1 MVDVVVGSGRRKTL
15 KNSKADDDS
24 WPSLPERQRRL
35 HGFSLTL
42 AGGRWKQKKVSVFG
56 SIRFVRNQDQATL
69 PQSISPFDVSP
80 ELWLSELCSVVF
92 RYATQACIA
101 ELIDQSNPFLFI
113 LSASSTTSITHS
125 SFTSSS
131 HDSPLTMTDRPEYV
145 RRTSNKMYGPSGAQT
160 GVTTPRSQAVSRPLT
175 LTHGT
180 LEYTFLIPT
189 ALHFN
194 AAQLKDSFLASLPE
208 PTDELALDDEPS
220 SVTELVARY
229 LGFIAREVE
238 EGDDPGSYD
247 EVLRLVVQEFERAF
261 LRGNEVHAI
270 AATLPGIG
278 EKKMIT
284 VRAYYAGRA
293 AVNRPIR
300 AHESA
305 LLREAADENAYIY
318 AVFGGQGNIEE
329 YFDELREVHNTYPS
343 LVEDFISTAAGHLQ
357 NLSRDP
363 RAEKLYAKGLDVMRW
378 LNNEDAT
385 PDLDYLVSAPVSFP
399 LIGLTQLAHYVVTC
413 RVLGTHPGHVRD
425 RFSGA
430 TGHSQGVVTAAA
442 IAASGNW
449 ETFDKSARSAL
460 NILFWIGARSQQAY
474 PRTSLAPNVLQDSI
488 DAGEGTPTPMLTIR
502 DLPRDA
508 VQRYIDITNQHLPQ
522 DRHIGISL
530 VNSAR
535 NFVVAGPPMSLYGL
549 NLQLRKVKA
558 PTGLDQTRV
567 PFTERKVR
575 FVNRFLPITAPFHSP
590 YLSEAIHHL
599 QSDLKDV
606 RISAE
611 ELGIPVFDT
620 ATGDDLRDEGKANVV
635 PSLVRMIC
643 RDPVNWE
650 KATVMPDAT
659 HILDFGPGGISGLGP
674 LTNRNKDG
682 TGVRVILAGTIDGT
696 NVEVGYKPEI
706 FDRDAEHAVKYAVDW
721 VKEHGPKLAKTSVGQ
736 TFVDTKMSRLLGL
749 PPVMVAGMT
758 PCTVPWDFVA
768 STMNAGYEIELAGG
782 GYFSDKS
789 MTEAISK
796 IEKVIPAGRGITIN
810 LIYVNPRAMAW
821 QIPLIG
827 RLRAEGVP
835 IEGLTIGAGVPS
847 IEVANE
853 YIETLGIKHIG
864 FKPGSSEAI
873 QAVINIAR
881 ANPDFPVM
889 MQWTGGRGGGH
900 HSFEDFHQPIL
911 SMYGRIRRCENLV
924 LIAGSGFGGAED
936 TYPYLNGSWAN
947 KYGYPPMPFD
957 GVLFGSRVMVAKEAH
972 TSKAAKQ
979 AIVDAEGLEDHDWE
993 KTYKGPAGG
1002 VITVRSEMGEP
1013 IHKLATRGVKFWAE
1027 MDQKIFNLDKAKRV
1041 PELKKNRDYIIQKL
1055 NDDFQKPWF
1064 GRNKAG
1070 ECVDLE
1076 DMTYGEVVRRMVD
1089 LMYVKHEKRWID
1101 PSLARLT
1108 GDFIRRLE
1116 ERFTCSDGK
1125 GSIIQNYSELDT
1137 PFDTVIKVL
1146 ETYPEADKQLINAQD
1161 CQHFLMLCQRRG
1173 QKPVPFVPCLD
1184 ETFEFFFKKDSLWQS
1199 EDLEAVVDQDV
1210 GRVAILQGP
1219 MAVKYSKIVDE
1230 PIKDILDGV
1239 HQGHI
1244 QALTKDL
1251 YGGDERKIP
1260 VVEYFGGK
1268 LIEASDNVSVEG
1280 LTISEVNDKTIYR
1293 LSATS
1298 STTLPQVENWLQLL
1312 AGKSHSWRHA
1322 FFTADVFVQG
1332 QRYQTNP
1339 MFRIFEPTPGMMVEI
1354 TYPDDPQRTVISVK
1368 EPSQNGRYV
1377 QTIEVGPISNGKI
1390 PLNMIEDRTAVG
1402 KPVALSLE
1410 FEYHP
1415 ETGYAPIREVMEAR
1429 NDRIKEFYYRIWFGN
1444 EAVPFDAPVTSRF
1457 DGGRATV
1464 TSEAINDF
1472 VHAVGNTGEAFVD
1485 RPGKEV
1491 FAPMDFAIVVGWKA
1505 ITKPIFPRK
1514 IDGDLLKLVHL
1525 SNGFRMIP
1533 GATPLKKG
1541 DVLDTTAEVNA
1552 VINQDSGKMVEV
1564 CGTITRNGEPVM
1576 EVTSQFLY
1584 RGAYTDFENTF
1595 QRKDETPRQVHVGS
1609 SKDLAVLQSK
1619 EWFRM
1624 EDSDIDLIG
1633 QTLVFKL
1640 QTLVRFKDKT
1650 VFSSVQTQGKVELE
1664 LPTKEIV
1671 QIASVEY
1678 EAGTS
1683 YGNPVLDYLSRNGEA
1698 TDQPVNFENAIPL
1711 SGKTPLILKA
1721 PSSNETYARVSGD
1734 YNPIHVSRVFSKY
1747 ANLPGTI
1754 THGMYSSAAV
1764 RSLVETWAAENNV
1777 GRVRSFHASLVGMV
1791 LPDDTI
1797 EVKLQHVGMVAGRKI
1812 IKVEASKAET
1822 EDKVL
1827 LGEAEVEQPVSSYIF
1842 TGQGSQE
1849 QGMGMDLYESSAVA
1863 KEVWDRADKHF
1874 LDNYGFA
1881 ITNIVKN
1888 NPNELTIHFGG
1899 ARGKAI
1905 RQNYMSMTFETV
1917 ALDGSIKSEKIFKE
1931 ITEQT
1936 SSYTYRS
1943 PSGLLSATQFTQP
1956 ALTLMEKASFED
1968 MLAKGLVQRDS
1979 SFAGHSLGEYSAL
1992 AALAEVMPIESLVS
2006 VVFYRGLTMQ
2016 VAVERDEA
2024 GRSNYSMCAV
2034 NPSRIGKT
2042 FNEQALQYV
2051 VENVAETTGWLLEI
2065 VNLNVQ
2071 NMQYVC
2077 AGDLRALDTMTN
2089 VLNYFKAQKIDI
2101 QQLMQTLSIDDVKT
2115 RLVDI
2120 IKECATQTEAKPKPL
2135 DLQRG
2140 FATIP
2145 LKGID
2150 VPFHSTFLRSGVKP
2164 FRSFLLKKINKTSID
2179 PSKLVGKYIPNV
2191 TARPFELTREYFED
2205 VYRLTNSP
2213 KIGNILANWEKYETD
2228 EPRAVSAS

>member
-1 MVDVVVGSGRRKTL
+1 MYGSG
-15 KNSKADDDS
+15 S
-24 WPSLPERQRRL
+24 
-35 HGFSLTL
+35 
-42 AGGRWKQKKVSVFG
+42 
-56 SIRFVRNQDQATL
+56 
-69 PQSISPFDVSP
+69 
-80 ELWLSELCSVVF
+80 
-92 RYATQACIA
+92 
-101 ELIDQSNPFLFI
+101 
-113 LSASSTTSITHS
+113 
-125 SFTSSS
+125 
-131 HDSPLTMTDRPEYV
+131 
-145 RRTSNKMYGPSGAQT
+145 QT
-160 GVTTPRSQAVSRPLT
+160 GVSTPRSQAVSRPLT
-175 LTHGT
+175 LSYGS
-180 LEYTFLIPT
+180 LEYNFLIPT

-194 AAQLKDSFLASLPE
+194 AAQLKEAFLTSLPE
-208 PTDELALDDEPS
+208 PTDELAQDDEPS

-229 LGFIAREVE
+229 LGFIAREVD
-238 EGDDPGSYD
+238 EGEDLGSYD
-247 EVLRLVVQEFERAF
+247 EVLKLVTQEFERAF

-270 AATLPGIG
+270 AASLPGIAD
-278 EKKMIT
+278 KKLIT
-284 VRAYYAGRA
+284 VRSYYAARA

-305 LLREAADENAYIY
+305 LLREASDENAYIY

-329 YFDELREVHNTYPS
+329 YFDELREVYNTYPS
-343 LVEDFISTAAGHLQ
+343 LVEDFVGTAAAHLQ
-357 NLSRDP
+357 NLSRDS
-363 RAEKLYAKGLDVMRW
+363 RAEKLYPKGLDVMRW
-378 LNNEDAT
+378 LNNRDSQ
-385 PDLDYLVSAPVSFP
+385 PDTDYLVSAPVSLP

-425 RFSGA
+425 RLSGT

-442 IAASGNW
+442 IAASANW
-449 ETFDKSARSAL
+449 ESFDKAARSAL
-460 NILFWIGARSQQAY
+460 TVLFWIGSRSQQAY

-488 DAGEGTPTPMLTIR
+488 DNGEGAPTPMLSVR
-502 DLPRDA
+502 DFSRTAL
-508 VQRYIDITNQHLPQ
+508 QKYIDITNEHLPEE
-522 DRHIGISL
+522 RHMGISL

-535 NFVVAGPPMSLYGL
+535 NFVVTGPPMSLYGL

-558 PTGLDQTRV
+558 PTGLDQTRI

-590 YLSEAIHHL
+590 YLAEAVHHL
-599 QSDLKDV
+599 EDDLKDV
-606 RISAE
+606 SIATQD
-611 ELGIPVFDT
+611 LGIPVYDT
-620 ATGDDLRDEGKANVV
+620 CSGEDVRNENTQNVV
-635 PSLVRMIC
+635 PSLIRMIC
-643 RDPVNWE
+643 KDTVNWE
-650 KATVMPDAT
+650 KATVMPYAT
-659 HILDFGPGGISGLGP
+659 HILDFGPGGISGLGV

-682 TGVRVILAGTIDGT
+682 TGVRVILAGTMDGT
-696 NVEVGYKPEI
+696 NTEVGYKPEI

-721 VKEHGPKLAKTSVGQ
+721 VKEHGPRLARTSVGQ
-736 TFVDTKMSRLLGL
+736 TFVDTKMSRMLGL

-768 STMNAGYEIELAGG
+768 ATMDAGYEIELAGG
-782 GYFSDKS
+782 GYYNDKS
-789 MTEAISK
+789 MTEAITK

-827 RLRAEGVP
+827 KLRGEGVP

-853 YIETLGIKHIG
+853 YIQTLGIKHIG
-864 FKPGSSEAI
+864 FKPGSVEAI
-873 QAVINIAR
+873 QSVINIAK

-911 SMYGRIRRCENLV
+911 SMYGRIRRCPNIV
-924 LIAGSGFGGAED
+924 LLAGSGFGGAED
-936 TYPYLNGSWAN
+936 TYPYLNGTWAR

-957 GVLFGSRVMVAKEAH
+957 GVLFGSRCMVAKEAH

-979 AIVDAEGLEDHDWE
+979 AIVDAQGLDDGEWE

-1070 ECVDLE
+1070 ESVDLE
-1076 DMTYGEVVRRMVD
+1076 DMTYGEVIRRMVD
-1089 LMYVKHEKRWID
+1089 LTYVKHEKRWID
-1101 PSLARLT
+1101 KSLARLT
-1108 GDFIRRLE
+1108 GDFIRRVE
-1116 ERFTCSDGK
+1116 ERFTTGDGK
-1125 GSIIQNYSELDT
+1125 GSLIQNYSELDE
-1137 PFDTVIKVL
+1137 PFATVQKVL
-1146 ETYPEADKQLINAQD
+1146 EVYPEADTQLINAQD
-1161 CQHFLMLCQRRG
+1161 CQHFLLLCQRRG

-1184 ETFEFFFKKDSLWQS
+1184 DTFELFFKKDSLWQS

-1219 MAVKYSKIVDE
+1219 MAAKYSQKVDE
-1230 PIKDILDGV
+1230 PIKEILDSV
-1239 HQGHI
+1239 HNGHI
-1244 QALTKDL
+1244 EFLTKDL
-1251 YGGDERKIP
+1251 YGGDESKIP
-1260 VVEYFGGK
+1260 AVEYFGGK
-1268 LIEASDNVSVEG
+1268 LIEASDDINVDG
-1280 LTISEVNDKTIYR
+1280 LTVSEIENKIIYR
-1293 LSATS
+1293 LSAAPNTS
-1298 STTLPQVENWLQLL
+1298 LPEADHWIQLL
-1312 AGKSHSWRHA
+1312 AGKGHTWRHA

-1332 QRYQTNP
+1332 QRYDTNP
-1339 MFRIFEPTPGMMVEI
+1339 MHRIFAPTPGMMVEI
-1354 TYPDDPQRTVISVK
+1354 LHPNDPKRTVVIVK
-1368 EPSQNGRYV
+1368 EPSHGKYV
-1377 QTIEVGPISNGKI
+1377 QTIEVGPIVQNQVAV
-1390 PLNMIEDRTAVG
+1390 NMIEHRTVSG
-1402 KPVALSLE
+1402 KPIALPLR
-1410 FEYHP
+1410 FTYHP
-1415 ETGYAPIREVMEAR
+1415 ETGYAPIREVMDAR
-1429 NDRIKEFYYRIWFGN
+1429 NDRIKQFYYSIWFGD
-1444 EAVPFDAPVTSRF
+1444 EDVPFDTPVTSRF

-1533 GATPLKKG
+1533 GAAPLKKG

-1564 CGTITRNGEPVM
+1564 CGTITRDGEPVM

-1595 QRKDETPRQVHVGS
+1595 QRKIETPMQVHLSS
-1609 SKDLAVLQSK
+1609 SKDIAVLQSK

-1624 EDSDIDLIG
+1624 DDSDVDLTD

-1640 QTLVRFKDKT
+1640 QTLTRFKNKS
-1650 VFSSVQTQGKVELE
+1650 VFSSVQTIGKVELE
-1664 LPTKEIV
+1664 LPSKEIIQV
-1671 QIASVEY
+1671 ASVEY

-1683 YGNPVLDYLSRNGEA
+1683 YGNPVLDYLQRNGEA
-1698 TDQPVNFENAIPL
+1698 LDQPVNFENPIPL
-1711 SGKTPLILKA
+1711 NGKTPLVLKA

-1791 LPDDTI
+1791 LPNDTI

-1849 QGMGMDLYESSAVA
+1849 QGMGMDLYNSSQVA

-1874 LDNYGFA
+1874 MDNYGELFMISMCEEYELIVDCRFRHYEHRQEQPERAHDPLRWRARQGDSTELHVHDLRDGRFRWQHQVREDLQGNHRDDELLHLPLANGPSVRNA
-1881 ITNIVKN
+1881 IHPARPDAHGEGFVRGHAGQGSRAAGQQFRR
-1888 NPNELTIHFGG
+1888 PLSRRVQCAGG
-1899 ARGKAI
+1899 VGRGDAD
-1905 RQNYMSMTFETV
+1905 REPGV
-1917 ALDGSIKSEKIFKE
+1917 G
-1931 ITEQT
+1931 
-1936 SSYTYRS
+1936 
-1943 PSGLLSATQFTQP
+1943 GLLPRSHD
-1956 ALTLMEKASFED
+1956 AS
-1968 MLAKGLVQRDS
+1968 GR
-1979 SFAGHSLGEYSAL
+1979 
-1992 AALAEVMPIESLVS
+1992 
-2006 VVFYRGLTMQ
+2006 R
-2016 VAVERDEA
+2016 A
-2024 GRSNYSMCAV
+2024 GRGR
-2034 NPSRIGKT
+2034 P
-2042 FNEQALQYV
+2042 LQLLHGGRQP
-2051 VENVAETTGWLLEI
+2051 VAH
-2065 VNLNVQ
+2065 
-2071 NMQYVC
+2071 
-2077 AGDLRALDTMTN
+2077 
-2089 VLNYFKAQKIDI
+2089 
-2101 QQLMQTLSIDDVKT
+2101 QQ
-2115 RLVDI
+2115 
-2120 IKECATQTEAKPKPL
+2120 
-2135 DLQRG
+2135 DLQRAG
-2140 FATIP
+2140 AAVRGGEHCGDDGLAAGDCQP
-2145 LKGID
+2145 QRRQHA
-2150 VPFHSTFLRSGVKP
+2150 VRLRRRP
-2164 FRSFLLKKINKTSID
+2164 
-2179 PSKLVGKYIPNV
+2179 
-2191 TARPFELTREYFED
+2191 ARPRLPDQRDQLPQSAKDRHPATDADHQPRRRQATPRRDHQRMRQANRRQTPPARAAARVRHHPAEGHRRPLPLHLPALRRQTVPLVLAEED
-2205 VYRLTNSP
+2205 QQDVHRP
-2213 KIGNILANWEKYETD
+2213 GQARGQVH
-2228 EPRAVSAS
+2228 PQRHRAAL